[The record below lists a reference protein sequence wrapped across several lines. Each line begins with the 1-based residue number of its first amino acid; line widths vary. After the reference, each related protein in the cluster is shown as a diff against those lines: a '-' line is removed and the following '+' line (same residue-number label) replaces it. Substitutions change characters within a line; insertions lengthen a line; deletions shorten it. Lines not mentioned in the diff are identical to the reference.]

1 MHIRLTLI
9 ITIILIATTLG
20 YSQNIRIVPPIGH
33 TAQLTDVDVST
44 DGKYILSASVDKTL
58 ILWDYSTGMEIM
70 KLAGTDYG
78 VTGCVF
84 SPETDFIYSAG
95 WDGIIRKWSLTSL
108 ECELNWKAFDDGIN
122 DIVLFQKGKRVAA
135 VGKGGIL
142 RIWNTKDGKII
153 TDVKVSD
160 NACNSIAVS
169 GKGKY
174 IAVGDNLGNLIV
186 VDGKRFEII
195 YSEKI
200 HSNNI
205 SSLDFTNNDDVI
217 VTGSWDCK
225 LKVTNFIENQ
235 NLFEYTDGYQMWRDL
250 DVANDGNK
258 LSVLT
263 FNGILYEIDLHTY
276 ELIFKKKLDMSM
288 GTALKYNDL
297 SDEIVCCGSSNSI
310 GVYRSIKGEKI
321 KQFKGY
327 TSPIEDVNTSHKGFK
342 VTSAHWDSG
351 LRFFDMQKCRLR
363 NTVFLNDA
371 MLSKAIF
378 TQDDK
383 DVLIST
389 YKPDISIYNQTK
401 NILDEFIKTEFAIN
415 SMALSKSEELLAI
428 IDNDSTLHVYN
439 IQSQEK
445 QFEINHNAQVTD
457 VCFSIDDKYIFTVDR
472 DSTLTIT
479 EAVTGEQVSIVK
491 SLKSKAESVAVSDDN
506 KHVAVGLWTG
516 EIAIV
521 NFKTF
526 EVERY
531 IKAHNW
537 IVSSITF
544 SPVND
549 YLLSASWDK
558 KVVLTDWVND
568 IAVAKYEGH
577 TGSVTTCAYNNNGYY
592 VITGGWDNQVKILDS
607 RNLEE
612 ICSIIPV
619 EEEDYLIITPDLYY
633 MGTPDA
639 AKKVSF
645 ASGLQT
651 YTFEQFDLQYNRPD
665 KVLEALPF
673 SDKTLIPIYKKA
685 YEKRLNKTGF
695 SPEYFDNFFN
705 TPQIHIKNHKDI
717 ELYTDKRTV
726 SIEMQATDSIKFID
740 RYHIYINGV
749 SIFGSNGKNIRKSN
763 KNDIGF
769 KEKIVLGEGLNKVE
783 VSCTNSAGV
792 ESLRKKVEI
801 YYSPKE
807 ETLKNIHV
815 ISLAVSTYSNSEYNL
830 NYTINDGR
838 EIVES
843 FADLSPEYNVI
854 IDTLFGKE
862 CTRDNFIAL
871 KESLEA
877 TNVDDIVVLHFSG
890 HGLLSSDGEFYFAT
904 YDVDFENPKTKGLE
918 YGLIEGVLDGIP
930 ARNKLVLLD
939 ACHSGELDES
949 LEILE
954 VDENQ
959 VSEVASS
966 ALAAKGVVMYNI
978 PGNNKSLSN
987 SYDLMIDYFA
997 DVRKGTGAVVI
1008 SAATGTG
1015 FALEVNHLEHGI
1027 FTYVLLNGLNNMLAD
1042 VNNNGVV
1049 TVYELR
1055 EYIFEN
1061 VEKLSEGYQK
1071 PTARTDNLV
1080 NDFVIFK

>member
-1 MHIRLTLI
+1 MQIRLTI
-9 ITIILIATTLG
+9 ITAIIFVATTVG
-20 YSQNIRIVPPIGH
+20 YNQNIRIVPPIGH
-33 TAQLTDVDVST
+33 TAQITDVDISA
-44 DGKYILSASVDKTL
+44 DGNYILSASVDKTL
-58 ILWDYSTGMEIM
+58 ILWDYSTGMEII

-78 VTGCVF
+78 VTGCAF
-84 SPETDFIYSAG
+84 SPEIDYIYSAG

-122 DIVLFQKGKRVAA
+122 DLALYQKGKRIAA
-135 VGKGGIL
+135 VGKGGVL

-153 TDVKVSD
+153 TDIKVSD

-174 IAVGDNLGNLIV
+174 IAIGDNLGKLIV
-186 VDGKRFEII
+186 VDAKSFKII
-195 YSEKI
+195 YSEKV
-200 HSNNI
+200 HDSNI
-205 SSLDFTNNDDVI
+205 SSLDFTNNDEVI
-217 VTGSWDCK
+217 VTGSWDYK

-235 NLFEYTDGYQMWRDL
+235 NLFEYTDGYQMWSDI
-250 DVANDGNK
+250 DVSNDGSK
-258 LSVLT
+258 LSLIT
-263 FNGILYEIDLHTY
+263 FNGILYEIDLQTY
-276 ELIFKKKLDMSM
+276 ELKFKEKLDMSM
-288 GTALKYNDL
+288 GTALKYDNL

-310 GVYRSIKGEKI
+310 SVYRSIKGERI

-327 TSPIEDVNTSHKGFK
+327 TSPIEDVNTSQKGFK

-389 YKPDISIYNQTK
+389 NKPDISIYNQTQ
-401 NILDEFIKTEFAIN
+401 NILDEFIQTEFAIN
-415 SMALSKSEELLAI
+415 SMDLSKSEEMLAI
-428 IDNDSTLHVYN
+428 VDNDSTLHVYD
-439 IQSQEK
+439 IQLQEK
-445 QFEINHNAQVTD
+445 QFAIKHNAQVTD

-479 EAVTGEQVSIVK
+479 EAISGELISIVK
-491 SLKSKAESVAVSDDN
+491 SLKSKAESVAVSEDN

-516 EIAIV
+516 EIALV
-521 NFKTF
+521 NIETF
-526 EVERY
+526 EVEKY

-537 IVSSITF
+537 IVSSIAF

-558 KVVLTDWVND
+558 KVVLTDWEND
-568 IAVAKYEGH
+568 VEVAKYEGH
-577 TGSVTTCAYNNNGYY
+577 TGSVTTCTYNNNGYY

-612 ICSIIPV
+612 ICSVIPV
-619 EEEDYLIITPDLYY
+619 DKEDYLIITPDLYY

-695 SPEYFDNFFN
+695 SPEYFENFFN
-705 TPQIHIKNHKDI
+705 TPQIHIKNQNDI
-717 ELYTDKRTV
+717 DLYTDNRTV
-726 SIEMQATDSIKFID
+726 TIDIQATDSIKFID
-740 RYHIYINGV
+740 RYHIYVNGV
-749 SIFGSNGKNIRKSN
+749 SIFGRNGKNIRKSN
-763 KNDIGF
+763 KNDIAF
-769 KEKIVLGEGLNKVE
+769 KEKIVLGEGLNKIE
-783 VSCTNSAGV
+783 VSCTNSASV

-807 ETLKNIHV
+807 ETAKNIHV
-815 ISLAVSTYSNSEYNL
+815 ISLAVSNYSNTEYNL

-838 EIVES
+838 EIVKS
-843 FADLSPEYNVI
+843 FSNLSPEYNVI
-854 IDTLFGKE
+854 IDTLFGKD
-862 CTRDNFIAL
+862 CTRENFIAL
-871 KESLEA
+871 KERLEA

-890 HGLLSSDGEFYFAT
+890 HGLLSSEGGFYFAT
-904 YDVDFENPKTKGLE
+904 YDVDFGNPEANGLE
-918 YGLIEGVLDGIP
+918 YELIEGVLDGIP

-939 ACHSGELDES
+939 ACHSGELDERP
-949 LEILE
+949 EIRE
-954 VDENQ
+954 VDENK
-959 VSEVASS
+959 VSEVAQS
-966 ALAAKGVVMYNI
+966 ALAAKGVVIYNV
-978 PGNNKSLSN
+978 PGNDESLSN
-987 SYDLMIDYFA
+987 SYDLMTDYFA

-1042 VNNNGVV
+1042 VNNNGEV
-1049 TVYELR
+1049 TVNELR
-1055 EYIFEN
+1055 EYIFTN

-1071 PTARTDNLV
+1071 PTSRKDNLV